1 MLLPRMIVFTT
12 FLAGVMAGVMSAKAM
27 VWPPPPHFFG
37 VVLLLVSVVVLM
49 LALLQWYAIR
59 FGKEIMSSGVETG
72 QKIRMFT
79 DLFEPVMKPLGVIK
93 DLANVSG
100 KGGG

>member
-1 MLLPRMIVFTT
+1 MIVFTT
-12 FLAGVMAGVMSAKAM
+12 FLAGVMAGVISAKAM

-59 FGKEIMSSGVETG
+59 FGKEIMSSGVETS

-100 KGGG
+100 KGGS

>member
-12 FLAGVMAGVMSAKAM
+12 FLAGVMAGVISAKAM
-27 VWPPPPHFFG
+27 VWPPPPHVFG

-59 FGKEIMSSGVETG
+59 FGKEIMSSGVETH

-93 DLANVSG
+93 DLASISG
-100 KGGG
+100 KGGS